1 MSKKAPTMHDPH
13 SRESRGFGFVIMATT
28 EEAEAAITAFNST
41 DIMAVES
48 LSRFNV
54 VNLLHV

>member
-1 MSKKAPTMHDPH
+1 
-13 SRESRGFGFVIMATT
+13 MATT

-41 DIMAVES
+41 DIMAVKS

-54 VNLLHV
+54 VNLLHVWHCEFVARYARA